1 MIIQKIFDIHDIDVN
16 QKYGDNLPYSF
27 HLKAV
32 VAQGKI
38 FLKDWDYLIVKYSA
52 ERNLGKIPDSSMR
65 REMLEFVLAGHD
77 LIEDAHM
84 TYNDVK
90 QMAYRYFYDD
100 SVATLLADIIYDVTD
115 EKGKNRG
122 ERKNEKYY
130 SALKEN
136 ELALFVKLADMAANR
151 MYSKLFNTKQ
161 YGMYCDEFEN
171 FKEKTY
177 TDSLANMFN
186 YVNSI

>member
-1 MIIQKIFDIHDIDVN
+1 MIIHKIFDIHDIDVN

-52 ERNLGKIPDSSMR
+52 ERNLDEIPDSSMR

-77 LIEDAHM
+77 LIEDARM

-90 QMAYRYFYDD
+90 KMAYRYFYDD
-100 SVATLLADIIYDVTD
+100 SIATLLADIIYDVTD
-115 EKGKNRG
+115 EKGKNRE
-122 ERKNEKYY
+122 ERKNEKFY
-130 SALKEN
+130 SALREN
-136 ELALFVKLADMAANR
+136 KLALFVKLADMAANR

-161 YGMYCDEFEN
+161 YEMYKGEFEN
-171 FKEKTY
+171 FKEKTW
-177 TDSLANMFN
+177 TPELGSMFN
-186 YVNSI
+186 YIENI

>member
-1 MIIQKIFDIHDIDVN
+1 MIIHKIFDIHDIDVN

-38 FLKDWDYLIVKYSA
+38 FSKEWDYLIVKHS
-52 ERNLGKIPDSSMR
+52 LGMELNEVSNKLVR
-65 REMLEFVLAGHD
+65 TEMLEFVLAGHD
-77 LIEDAHM
+77 LIEDARM

-100 SVATLLADIIYDVTD
+100 SIATLLADIIYDVTD

-122 ERKNEKYY
+122 ERKNNKFY
-130 SALKEN
+130 SALKKN

-161 YGMYCDEFEN
+161 YNMYKEEFEK
-171 FKEKTY
+171 FKQKTY
-177 TDSLANMFN
+177 TNSLANMFN